1 MENGVPPF
9 YCPPRRVKDNEKKNS
24 EKLYRHDME
33 DNRKDAQQYAA
44 IIRLLYPSREFLARF
59 KVNQGIMTKILAR
72 RDSWPDTSHISGGWK
87 LS

>member
-1 MENGVPPF
+1 
-9 YCPPRRVKDNEKKNS
+9 
-24 EKLYRHDME
+24 ME

-72 RDSWPDTSHISGGWK
+72 RDSWPYTSHISGGWK

>member
-1 MENGVPPF
+1 M
-9 YCPPRRVKDNEKKNS
+9 
-24 EKLYRHDME
+24 
-33 DNRKDAQQYAA
+33 KDAQQYAA